1 VTPRGLKIPVGSVIP
16 AAVAI
21 ARVIE
26 ARVRRSK
33 RAARAGRLAMAAFGR
48 VSPEARAV
56 IRLRLMKLV

>member
-1 VTPRGLKIPVGSVIP
+1 MTPRGLNIPVGSVIP
-16 AAVAI
+16 AAVAV

-33 RAARAGRLAMAAFGR
+33 RAARGLRLAMAALGR
-48 VSPEARAV
+48 VSPEARAL